1 MNNKYKYCILIFLI
15 IYGIVSFSTI
25 TIFPFVHSDEA
36 WLAGLSNTIITET
49 TIDTTESFFDLYPRN
64 PHAIKVLFNFV
75 QMFFI
80 QVFGLNITAMRLISL
95 IFSLISSYLFNN
107 IVYSLTKSKSIA
119 FFSMLLFII
128 NIQFIYMSH
137 FARQESILLFL
148 LLLNIAYLYK
158 SKKPLPLVSGLISS
172 VGVGIH
178 PNSFIIFLPIL
189 AYWILGKKIKD
200 IVIYLL
206 TLSFSALLFIL
217 WSFSLDPNFIN
228 NYLNYGDEL
237 GVKMTL
243 IDKAYQI
250 KYFYLKLYYGIS
262 GTYYT
267 PNIKAIFYI
276 SILTILSTLYL
287 ICKRK
292 IKPNVLICFI
302 AINIGYIFIGRY
314 NQTSIIFIIPFIVL
328 MISEILLNID
338 KKHLRNAVI
347 VFILLIISINTFVNM
362 NNHYYS
368 ETYDDYLNNLEL
380 ILPENAVVL
389 GNLNTLFAF
398 NTNRFYDYR
407 NLGYLPIDKTF
418 ANYIYERN
426 IEYIIYPEEMD
437 FIYNTR
443 PLWNGLYGNVYPY
456 YEDMKNFFD
465 NSCTIVGN
473 FNSPVYGMRIV
484 RYIEDKEYNIVVYK
498 VK

>member
-1 MNNKYKYCILIFLI
+1 
-15 IYGIVSFSTI
+15 
-25 TIFPFVHSDEA
+25 
-36 WLAGLSNTIITET
+36 
-49 TIDTTESFFDLYPRN
+49 
-64 PHAIKVLFNFV
+64 
-75 QMFFI
+75 
-80 QVFGLNITAMRLISL
+80 
-95 IFSLISSYLFNN
+95 
-107 IVYSLTKSKSIA
+107 
-119 FFSMLLFII
+119 
-128 NIQFIYMSH
+128 MSH

-158 SKKPLPLVSGLISS
+158 SRNPHPIVSGLISS
-172 VGVGIH
+172 IGIGIH

-206 TLSFSALLFIL
+206 TLSLSALLFIL
-217 WSFSLDPNFIN
+217 WSFSLDPSFIH

-243 IDKAYQI
+243 LDKVYQI
-250 KYFYLKLYYGIS
+250 KYFYLKLYYGVS

-267 PNIKAIFYI
+267 PDIKAIFYI
-276 SILTILSTLYL
+276 SILTIISTLYL
-287 ICKRK
+287 ISKKK
-292 IKPNVLICFI
+292 IKPNVLIYFI

-328 MISEILLNID
+328 MISEVLLNIN
-338 KKHLRNAVI
+338 KKYLRNIII

-380 ILPENAVVL
+380 FVPDNAIVL

-398 NTNRFYDYR
+398 DTNKFYDYR
-407 NLGYLPIDKTF
+407 NLGYLPKDKTF
-418 ANYIYERN
+418 SDYINERN
-426 IEYIIYPEEMD
+426 IEYIIYPDEMD
-437 FIYNTR
+437 LIYNTR

-456 YEDMKNFFD
+456 YENMKNFFD
-465 NSCTIVGN
+465 NSCIAVGT
-473 FNSPVYGMRIV
+473 FTSPVYGMRIV
-484 RYIEDKEYNIVVYK
+484 RYIEDKEYNITIYK